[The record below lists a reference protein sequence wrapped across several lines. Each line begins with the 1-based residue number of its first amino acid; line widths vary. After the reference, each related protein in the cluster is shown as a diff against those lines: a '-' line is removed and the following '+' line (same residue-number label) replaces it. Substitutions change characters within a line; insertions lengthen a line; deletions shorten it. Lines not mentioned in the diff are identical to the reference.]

1 MPTAAVKSPDSLPVK
16 VFRDGNAWED
26 WLAKHSDSAPGVWIR
41 MAKKS
46 SGLKSVSLSE
56 ALDTALCY
64 GWIDGLRKSLDDE
77 TFLQRYT
84 PRGVRSVWS
93 KINRAKALELIDQGR
108 MKPSGL
114 AAIEQAKKNGRWA
127 SAYDSYRTATL
138 PAELRKAL
146 DRKPRAKAFF
156 EKLSRQNRYA
166 ILFRIQ
172 TAKKSETRAK
182 RIREFVGMLERG
194 ETLHPQSKRD

>member
-1 MPTAAVKSPDSLPVK
+1 
-16 VFRDGNAWED
+16 
-26 WLAKHSDSAPGVWIR
+26 

-46 SGLKSVSLSE
+46 SGLESVSLSE

-64 GWIDGLRKSLDDE
+64 GWIDGPRKSLDDE

-114 AAIEQAKKNGRWA
+114 AAIEQAKKNGRWE

-146 DRKPRAKAFF
+146 DSKPRAKAFF

-172 TAKKSETRAK
+172 TAKKPETRAK
-182 RIREFVGMLERG
+182 RIRQFVGMLERG

>member
-1 MPTAAVKSPDSLPVK
+1 MPTTPVQSPDSLPVK
-16 VFRDGNAWED
+16 VFRNQKAWED
-26 WLAKHSDSAPGVWIR
+26 WLAKHFDSTPGVWIR

-64 GWIDGLRKSLDDE
+64 GWIDGLRKSLDE
-77 TFLQRYT
+77 QTFLQRYT
-84 PRGVRSVWS
+84 PRGARSVWS
-93 KINRAKALELIDQGR
+93 KINRAKALALIDQGR
-108 MKPSGL
+108 MQPSGL
-114 AAIEQAKKNGRWA
+114 AAIEQAKRNGRWE
-127 SAYDSYRTATL
+127 SAYDSFRTATL

-156 EKLSRQNRYA
+156 GKLSSQNRYA

-172 TAKKSETRAK
+172 TAKKPETKQK
-182 RIREFVGMLERG
+182 RIDEFVAMLERG
-194 ETLHPQSKRD
+194 ETLYPQSKRA